1 MFPLVDE
8 ESVAGT
14 KKPACG
20 GQAGQYREVGAS
32 TRCLE
37 SRRGAG
43 DCKGDTRSPAL
54 GRAGSA
60 RLRLIIT
67 ALLRGRGVRA
77 GFLRRHTTDQSV
89 FPCSKRDFL

>member
-1 MFPLVDE
+1 MSPQIDE

-43 DCKGDTRSPAL
+43 DCKEAKSLEPAAS
-54 GRAGSA
+54 G
-60 RLRLIIT
+60 
-67 ALLRGRGVRA
+67 
-77 GFLRRHTTDQSV
+77 
-89 FPCSKRDFL
+89 

>member
-37 SRRGAG
+37 SRRV
-43 DCKGDTRSPAL
+43 
-54 GRAGSA
+54 
-60 RLRLIIT
+60 
-67 ALLRGRGVRA
+67 RGIKKECLKFIEKSDDLNVDMLTSSELA
-77 GFLRRHTTDQSV
+77 CMKVNQQPFV
-89 FPCSKRDFL
+89 P